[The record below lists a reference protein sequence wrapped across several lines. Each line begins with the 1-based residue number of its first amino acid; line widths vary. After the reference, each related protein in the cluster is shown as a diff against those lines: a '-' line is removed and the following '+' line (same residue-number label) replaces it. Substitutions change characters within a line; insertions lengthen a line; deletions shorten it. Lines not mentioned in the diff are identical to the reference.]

1 MKDQLPDQS
10 PTRRCAYLTM
20 DDISAFVSDAA
31 MSVAAMNE
39 LGWGVDFVSWRS
51 PEAEWDRYDLVYI
64 CTPWDYQDDPD
75 AFLRVLETIDVS
87 SALLVNPL
95 ETVRWN
101 LDKNYLRELQA
112 NGARIV
118 PSRWHDTWSDDVLPE
133 ARDEFDSHRL
143 VIKPQV
149 GANADH
155 TYVVDAENPGTDVE
169 RLEAAFRD
177 RPFFVQPFLESITA
191 EGEYSLFYFGGC
203 YSHAILKKPKAGD
216 FRSQEEHGAD
226 ILYSEANDAMRSA
239 AERMLATLDPEP
251 VYARVDYLRGPGDE
265 FLLMELEVNEP
276 SLYFRVDE
284 YSMARFAK
292 ALDDAYRASL
302 AKGTNF

>member
-1 MKDQLPDQS
+1 
-10 PTRRCAYLTM
+10 M
-20 DDISAFVSDAA
+20 DDISAFVSDAP
-31 MSVAAMNE
+31 MSVPAMNG
-39 LGWGVDFVSWRS
+39 LGWDVEFVSWRS
-51 PEAEWDRYDLVYI
+51 SEANWDRYDLVYI

-75 AFLRVLETIDVS
+75 AYLQVLETIDAS

-101 LDKNYLRELQA
+101 LDKNYLRELEA
-112 NGARIV
+112 NGAGIV
-118 PSRWHDTWSDDVLPE
+118 PSRWHDTWSDDVIHE
-133 ARDEFDSHRL
+133 ARAVFASARL

-155 TYVVDAENPGTDVE
+155 TYVVDAANPGPLRE
-169 RLEAAFRD
+169 QLEAAFRD

-191 EGEYSLFYFGGC
+191 EGEYSLFYFGGR
-203 YSHAILKKPKAGD
+203 YSHAILKKPKSGD

-226 ILYSEANDAMRSA
+226 ILYSEANDAMRTA

-251 VYARVDYLRGPGDE
+251 VYARVDYLRGPGGD

-284 YSMARFAK
+284 QSMARFAQ

-302 AKGTNF
+302 AKEANS